1 MIVELYTYEDNFR
14 HIEIKDYSKLCDWEK
29 DYMLLKI
36 SDEWVGHKI
45 YNTTKQK
52 FDSMTTVEK
61 ANSVQFQKF
70 DKGAYINGKK
80 E

>member
-52 FDSMTTVEK
+52 FDRMTTVEK

>member
-1 MIVELYTYEDNFR
+1 MIVELFTFKDQFR
-14 HIEIKDYSKLCDWEK
+14 HIEILDYSRLCDWEK

-45 YNTTKQK
+45 YDTTKEK
-52 FDSMTTVEK
+52 FDSMTPLEK
-61 ANSVQFQKF
+61 SQSVVVSKF

-80 E
+80 K

>member
-52 FDSMTTVEK
+52 FDRMTPVEK